1 MKEKEK
7 KIENE
12 PLLSSWELV
21 DWDLDFETFE
31 WFLHLC
37 EVNNRHL
44 AGDKWVIWPDW
55 PSDMPEEV
63 KKEHRQSWLNLLQ
76 FIHEREQISVCQNLI
91 RIDGNHGSVFF
102 LEFLGVTIGWGNIS
116 LSENPPDSVVKIL
129 LEQYDNH
136 PSCKIVPGHL
146 QSLCLEPNTSEIV
159 STSLFSVLM
168 MLIHEVNVWD
178 IATDYHWAVCKWCGD
193 SDFGSG
199 RKTPHNLVH
208 RIVCHSCGNDP
219 PLTN

>member
-44 AGDKWVIWPDW
+44 AGNQWVIWPDW

-116 LSENPPDSVVKIL
+116 LSENPPAPPDSHFPDPPPPAPTTWTLIL
-129 LEQYDNH
+129 F
-136 PSCKIVPGHL
+136 
-146 QSLCLEPNTSEIV
+146 
-159 STSLFSVLM
+159 TSLGL
-168 MLIHEVNVWD
+168 
-178 IATDYHWAVCKWCGD
+178 YHVPFD
-193 SDFGSG
+193 
-199 RKTPHNLVH
+199 VH
-208 RIVCHSCGNDP
+208 TCMDLNPAP
-219 PLTN
+219 PLPPPDISDDQIRFVPLVLRNCPD